1 MQSPPFIA
9 RLLVRYGQHEP
20 AHASKHRRK
29 GTVGLRAI
37 TDNDRMP
44 EPDRLRGLVDAGI
57 ALSSEL
63 SLDDLLKKLAE
74 TAAGLTGA
82 RYAALGVID
91 ESGTGLERFVH
102 TGIDAE
108 TVDAIGELPR
118 GHGILGALITDA
130 RSLRLTAITDDPR
143 SVGFPPNHP
152 PMRGFLGVPIALRGR
167 AYGNLYLT
175 EKAKGPFTDEDQE
188 LVETLASQAAV
199 AIENARLYEDA
210 TNWSAQ
216 LEALNEVG
224 TALAGEIELPR
235 LLKLISRRLR
245 GLISARVVTI
255 ALPTSYGTLRIEA
268 ADGADDE
275 DILGLQLKRAGSKSG
290 VVLESRRAE
299 RVDSLADD
307 PEVDP
312 EATRVLG
319 ARTGLYVPL
328 VARGRSIGVIG
339 AHDKEGEDPRFSDDD
354 LRLAETFATR
364 AAVAVDL
371 SARVAGDALRRVVE
385 AQELER
391 RRLARELHDQTGQE
405 LTSVLLGLKAVEEA
419 KSGAERAEALAA
431 VREQVVET
439 LHDVR
444 RLAVELR
451 PKALD
456 DFGLV
461 PALERLRDTFAEQ
474 TGMRVDL
481 ESRIRERLPTD
492 VETALYRIVQEALT
506 NVVKHARATAVS
518 IVLAPKDGAVTALIE
533 DDGRGF
539 TPDGSGEG
547 LGLLGMGERLALF
560 GGRLKIESSHGA
572 GTTIVAEVPL
582 S

>member
-1 MQSPPFIA
+1 M
-9 RLLVRYGQHEP
+9 R
-20 AHASKHRRK
+20 
-29 GTVGLRAI
+29 TI
-37 TDNDRMP
+37 TDNDRMH

-118 GHGILGALITDA
+118 GNGILGALITDA

-143 SVGFPPNHP
+143 SVGFPANHP

-255 ALPTSYGTLRIEA
+255 ALSTSYGTLRIEA

-290 VVLESRRAE
+290 AVLESRRAE
-299 RVDSLADD
+299 LVDSLADD
-307 PEVDP
+307 PEVDQ

-354 LRLAETFATR
+354 LRLAETFAAR

-419 KSGAERAEALAA
+419 RSGAERAEALAA

-518 IVLAPKDGAVTALIE
+518 IVLAPKDRAVTALIE

-539 TPDGSGEG
+539 SPDGSGDG
-547 LGLLGMGERLALF
+547 LGLLGMGERLALL